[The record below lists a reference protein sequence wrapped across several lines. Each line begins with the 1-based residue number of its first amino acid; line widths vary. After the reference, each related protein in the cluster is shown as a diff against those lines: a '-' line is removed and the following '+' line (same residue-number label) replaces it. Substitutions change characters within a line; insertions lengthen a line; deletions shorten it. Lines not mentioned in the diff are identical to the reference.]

1 MSHAADNESSL
12 DNELTESEDGNANAE
27 AAAPALAATAR
38 APRWRSIEQYWEA
51 RRLRE
56 HLKDYLVDEG

>member
-1 MSHAADNESSL
+1 MSHAADNESAF
-12 DNELTESEDGNANAE
+12 DNELAESEHENIDAE
-27 AAAPALAATAR
+27 AAPARAATAR

-56 HLKDYLVDEG
+56 QLKDYLVDEG